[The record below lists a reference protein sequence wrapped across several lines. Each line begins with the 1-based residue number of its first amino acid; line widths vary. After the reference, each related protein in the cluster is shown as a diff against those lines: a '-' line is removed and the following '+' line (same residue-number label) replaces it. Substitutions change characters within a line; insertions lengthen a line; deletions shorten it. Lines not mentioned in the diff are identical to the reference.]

1 MPEAF
6 LSISEANWEII
17 FMILK
22 YIMAALALAYLTVV
36 FVKQKNNLIDLKGQ
50 ILEQQIDSYKEIHRF
65 VMRLQSLIASPSQKE
80 EYYQGFLSLSELKTG
95 YQGFEYCS
103 IFQTPI
109 HLLQFGIDINK
120 LVDKTTI
127 HLDYDLEQKLS
138 EFQCWMDDVVE
149 VTRAF
154 AMTESDSRWHKSKK
168 KIEQNSI
175 LACQLLGIALQDD
188 INAFYEQFDR
198 MLKNRLQRIRLS
210 SISPNSFWI
219 RIKRMFS
226 DYCEEM
232 IDKREKS
239 KTELLRWF
247 YNHCL
252 YRTYGCSQLLKQ
264 KDGILTLLTVV
275 HFSEE
280 IEKQSFRKQSMDEFS
295 KHMMEFQQCFITNM
309 AKGYQHAYD

>member
-1 MPEAF
+1 MPEEF
-6 LSISEANWEII
+6 LSISKANWEII

-22 YIMAALALAYLTVV
+22 YVIAALALAYLTVV
-36 FVKQKNNLIDLKGQ
+36 FVKQKNNLTDLKGQ
-50 ILEQQIDSYKEIHRF
+50 ILEQRIDSYKEIHRF

-80 EYYQGFLSLSELKTG
+80 ECYQVFLSLSEIKTG
-95 YQGFEYCS
+95 YQGLEYCS
-103 IFQTPI
+103 IFQTPV

-120 LVDKTTI
+120 LVEKTTI

-154 AMTESDSRWHKSKK
+154 AMTESDSRWHNSNI

-198 MLKNRLQRIRLS
+198 MLKNRLQKIRLS
-210 SISPNSFWI
+210 SISPNSLWI
-219 RIKRMFS
+219 KTKRMIS
-226 DYCEEM
+226 DYCEAM
-232 IDKREKS
+232 FDKKEKS
-239 KTELLRWF
+239 KTKILRWF

-252 YRTYGCSQLLKQ
+252 YRTYGCSHLLKQ
-264 KDGILTLLTVV
+264 KDKILTLLTLV

-280 IEKQSFRKQSMDEFS
+280 IEKQTFRRQSMDAFS
-295 KHMMEFQQCFITNM
+295 KHMMEYQQCFMMIM